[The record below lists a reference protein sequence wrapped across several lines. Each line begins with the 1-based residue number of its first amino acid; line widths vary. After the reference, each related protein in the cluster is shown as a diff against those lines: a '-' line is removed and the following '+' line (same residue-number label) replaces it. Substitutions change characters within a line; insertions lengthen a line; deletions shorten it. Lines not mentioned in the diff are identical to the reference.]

1 MSVPMWETQEQ
12 DLKTKRNTSL
22 FPFLG
27 TDRSESCVQP
37 TQWQES
43 NSLLRDFWRQRW
55 LWGIKPVTCQLQEVS
70 DPPSHTHTHISTS
83 LAPCCCLRATPA
95 GSGSAGEP
103 GGIVD
108 RLCQINTRTGKCAK
122 EEKSSTCSVVRGDY
136 GVDRFSVK
144 QYNSGFFFPLLF
156 SSLPHFLITCRPGRD
171 TFLWQRYFDKSA
183 KYSNGTF
190 VYNFHCFLT
199 FFHFYLHV
207 AFIPSLFP
215 FFIFLLPFCHYCFL
229 SLLSLPSC
237 HCSFST
243 LSFTPPFH
251 PDCPPP
257 FFIIIFPC
265 SSFFTSYFSIFLPF
279 NYLKNMISILLL
291 HVSVLTYL
299 NTHHYYL

>member
-1 MSVPMWETQEQ
+1 MSVPMWEMQEQ

-22 FPFLG
+22 FPSLG

-83 LAPCCCLRATPA
+83 VAPCCCLRATPA

-108 RLCQINTRTGKCAK
+108 RLRQINTRTGKCAK

-144 QYNSGFFFPLLF
+144 QYNSGFFSPLLF

-215 FFIFLLPFCHYCFL
+215 FFIFLLPFCHYCFFL
-229 SLLSLPSC
+229 FFPHLLAIAPFPPFFYSSLPSWLPATVF
-237 HCSFST
+237 HHYFPLFLIFHLIFFYFSSFQ
-243 LSFTPPFH
+243 LSKEIWY
-251 PDCPPP
+251 PP
-257 FFIIIFPC
+257 FFFMYQYWH
-265 SSFFTSYFSIFLPF
+265 T
-279 NYLKNMISILLL
+279 
-291 HVSVLTYL
+291 
-299 NTHHYYL
+299 

>member
-1 MSVPMWETQEQ
+1 MFSLRSDRKATLCSETS
-12 DLKTKRNTSL
+12 DVS
-22 FPFLG
+22 G
-27 TDRSESCVQP
+27 GCG
-37 TQWQES
+37 ES
-43 NSLLRDFWRQRW
+43 N
-55 LWGIKPVTCQLQEVS
+55 LWPASYRKCPT
-70 DPPSHTHTHISTS
+70 PPPTHTHISTS
-83 LAPCCCLRATPA
+83 VAPCCCLRATPA

-108 RLCQINTRTGKCAK
+108 RLRQINTRTGKCAK

-215 FFIFLLPFCHYCFL
+215 FFIFFA
-229 SLLSLPSC
+229 SLLSLLL
-237 HCSFST
+237 SFSSFPT
-243 LSFTPPFH
+243 FLPLLLLHPFFYSSLPSWLPATVFHHYFPLFLIFHLIFFYFSSFQLSKEIWY
-251 PDCPPP
+251 PP
-257 FFIIIFPC
+257 FFFMYQYWH
-265 SSFFTSYFSIFLPF
+265 T
-279 NYLKNMISILLL
+279 
-291 HVSVLTYL
+291 
-299 NTHHYYL
+299 